1 MKITRRQLNNLIR
14 ESIDRE
20 KLVRYI
26 AGELSNRAY
35 DIGLLDDINDTDP
48 DALDFTLP
56 EVLVSNLGP
65 DPSQEQWSGLAKAI
79 AQGQYDRDLADIA
92 DPEEDEDPGDPEEDE
107 DSGDPAELRG
117 IGSTPFPQ
125 TKSDYD
131 NHPAWFNEGKIKITK
146 GKLRQMIKEELDL
159 TEADSNKDGKL
170 SPDELRNIADK
181 LDEPLRV
188 WGIPYKDGFAY
199 GGRRIISR
207 DRAWLEFVPKGQ
219 EPDTKA
225 DMFRSVKLLE
235 PDDPAVKKVI
245 DNPRNSWY
253 VRKHLKNATLDNF
266 DVYSVYAH
274 TTG

>member
-1 MKITRRQLNNLIR
+1 MKITRRQL
-14 ESIDRE
+14 
-20 KLVRYI
+20 
-26 AGELSNRAY
+26 
-35 DIGLLDDINDTDP
+35 
-48 DALDFTLP
+48 
-56 EVLVSNLGP
+56 
-65 DPSQEQWSGLAKAI
+65 
-79 AQGQYDRDLADIA
+79 
-92 DPEEDEDPGDPEEDE
+92 
-107 DSGDPAELRG
+107 
-117 IGSTPFPQ
+117 
-125 TKSDYD
+125 
-131 NHPAWFNEGKIKITK
+131 
-146 GKLRQMIKEELDL
+146 RQIIKEELDL

-199 GGRRIISR
+199 GGRRVLSR

-253 VRKHLKNATLDNF
+253 VKKYLKNATLDNF